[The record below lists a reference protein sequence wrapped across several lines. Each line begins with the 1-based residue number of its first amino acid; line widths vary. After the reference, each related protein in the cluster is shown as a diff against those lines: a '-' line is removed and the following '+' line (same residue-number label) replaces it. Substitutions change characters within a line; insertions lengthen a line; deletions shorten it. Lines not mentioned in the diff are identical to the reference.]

1 MTDVQSGQPQPSAP
15 AVANPAPSKGMKEL
29 LLKKTKAVVHEVK
42 FRHMFTSQ
50 EQKQS
55 QELDLLR
62 SKLVNPKRDRKE
74 NFLVY
79 RICQKMEFFN
89 RLTEVMNNSN
99 IDILLKFLDGAS
111 YEKHPPETVLMKE
124 DDFGDKA
131 YVVLRGKVAVLRKQA
146 QQAAISSGSTAVN
159 FSEAS
164 PITKKLAALQIMDP
178 KQIAIEVAESQNPN
192 YSDLPRQLILF
203 LRRFGMIVGFFQREQ
218 MFGDVA
224 LTTASKRTATAVTLE
239 ETELMVFTRENFQ
252 HIKRFYTEEF
262 LEREQLL
269 KHIMPK
275 MENIRDPKKET
286 QLVQSFQPATF
297 YRVGFSVQQGSYLG
311 QRRQKRN
318 EYLPG
323 ARGNPQDIE
332 DHYLDDARPQR
343 HLYEADPT
351 ERNRRGQLCRRGDIH
366 RRGILQKHRPGVQ
379 QQL

>member
-1 MTDVQSGQPQPSAP
+1 MSSPQPGQQPNATATPAAPTAP
-15 AVANPAPSKGMKEL
+15 ASKGMKEL

-50 EQKQS
+50 EQKQN

-62 SKLVNPKRDRKE
+62 SKLQNPKRDRKE

-131 YVVLRGKVAVLRKQA
+131 YVVLRGKVAVLRVQP
-146 QQAAISSGSTAVN
+146 QRDAIASGSTGIN
-159 FSEAS
+159 FTQAS
-164 PITKKLAALQIMDP
+164 PLTKKLAALNVMDP
-178 KQIAIEVAESQNPN
+178 KQIAIEVAESQNNN
-192 YSDLPRQLILF
+192 YADLPRPLILF
-203 LRRFGMIVGFFQREQ
+203 LRRFGMIVGFFRREQ
-218 MFGDVA
+218 MFGDLA
-224 LTTASKRTATAVTLE
+224 LTTASKRSATAVTLE

-269 KHIMPK
+269 KSMMPK
-275 MENIRDPKKET
+275 MENIRDSKKET

-297 YRVGFSVQQGSYLG
+297 HRVG
-311 QRRQKRN
+311 KRSN
-318 EYLPG
+318 KGPHLSK
-323 ARGNPQDIE
+323 RG
-332 DHYLDDARPQR
+332 
-343 HLYEADPT
+343 
-351 ERNRRGQLCRRGDIH
+351 
-366 RRGILQKHRPGVQ
+366 
-379 QQL
+379 

>member
-1 MTDVQSGQPQPSAP
+1 MTDVQSGQRQPSAP

-111 YEKHPPETVLMKE
+111 YERHPPETVLMKE

-178 KQIAIEVAESQNPN
+178 KQIAIEVAESQNKN
-192 YSDLPRQLILF
+192 YTDLPRPLILF
-203 LRRFGMIVGFFQREQ
+203 LRKFGMIVGFFQREQ

-262 LEREQLL
+262 MEREQLL

-297 YRVGFSVQQGSYLG
+297 YRVNF
-311 QRRQKRN
+311 R
-318 EYLPG
+318 
-323 ARGNPQDIE
+323 I
-332 DHYLDDARPQR
+332 
-343 HLYEADPT
+343 
-351 ERNRRGQLCRRGDIH
+351 
-366 RRGILQKHRPGVQ
+366 
-379 QQL
+379 